1 MNDYTLVQTHSRGFN
16 EAQLLTT
23 VTRREIDGDERLIL
37 TQPTDR
43 DDIRTDDQIVLD
55 HDAQHA
61 LYLLLKNR
69 FE

>member
-1 MNDYTLVQTHSRGFN
+1 MTDNVLLEMNTRAFN

-37 TQPTDR
+37 TQPADR
-43 DDIRTDDQIVLD
+43 DYIDTDDQIILD